1 MEPGTVEAFFE
12 VLCLSVERLNLL
24 DRDHVPDDD
33 PFLVL
38 LEDSYFSWVSEW
50 FLEFCPDVLGTL
62 GFRLVFGT
70 VYLGFF
76 LFVDLFVF
84 VGG

>member
-38 LEDSYFSWVSEW
+38 LEDSYFS
-50 FLEFCPDVLGTL
+50 
-62 GFRLVFGT
+62 
-70 VYLGFF
+70 
-76 LFVDLFVF
+76 
-84 VGG
+84 